1 MAWSQNVV
9 VWLLRLCAQLS
20 RAFNRYTVMRRIFKK
35 RRLNS
40 IISRLQKLWRHRM
53 LAIKIRA
60 ATLILPLLQRH
71 LWYMRRQRMRSL
83 RHDAAR
89 AMQVR
94 RQALVFRCEYAC
106 GR

>member
-1 MAWSQNVV
+1 MVWSQNVV

-60 ATLILPLLQRH
+60 ATLILPL
-71 LWYMRRQRMRSL
+71 RQRMRSL

-94 RQALVFRCEYAC
+94 RQALVFRGEYARR